1 MRGNEVVNGQA
12 IQCYEIR
19 VCKGETPGFDRW
31 TVVYIDQPER
41 AVNTFACVGM
51 SRHSACMIGPHL
63 GTRIPFSE
71 LPLGLQCSVVNDTSE
86 VNSGKRDGVLDAAAA
101 AKLVA
106 IRQGIPYRWR
116 SINDREI
123 DLEIALNPLP
133 REGE

>member
-31 TVVYIDQPER
+31 T
-41 AVNTFACVGM
+41 
-51 SRHSACMIGPHL
+51 
-63 GTRIPFSE
+63 
-71 LPLGLQCSVVNDTSE
+71 
-86 VNSGKRDGVLDAAAA
+86 AA

-123 DLEIALNPLP
+123 DLEIALTPNPLP
-133 REGE
+133 QEGE